1 MTPRIAGQDRR
12 DHDIGLRGHPDDI
25 TRITTAAAA
34 RGIPPSR
41 WAGDALVA
49 ALEEATGW
57 RDEARRPAPRKP
69 NRRPRKDRQD
79 DRYLSRLAIR
89 VSAEEKKRIAQL
101 AAGKDMTI
109 TEWAWGVLGEALQA
123 AEDGRNTSKERQ
135 P

>member
-1 MTPRIAGQDRR
+1 VTARIAGQDRR

-25 TRITTAAAA
+25 TRITTAANA

-69 NRRPRKDRQD
+69 NRKPRKDRQG

-89 VSAEEKKRIAQL
+89 VSGEEKQRITDLTTGQGL
-101 AAGKDMTI
+101 TI
-109 TEWAWGVLGEALQA
+109 TEWAWSVLGEAL
-123 AEDGRNTSKERQ
+123 EKEGQHR
-135 P
+135 